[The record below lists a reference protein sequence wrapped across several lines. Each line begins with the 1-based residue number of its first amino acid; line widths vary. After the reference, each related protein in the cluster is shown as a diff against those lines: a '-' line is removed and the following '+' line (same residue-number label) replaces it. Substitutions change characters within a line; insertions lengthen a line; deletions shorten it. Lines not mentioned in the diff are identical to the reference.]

1 MKEVTFIRRNIE
13 KWKETEK
20 VVEQAD
26 KLTPDRLADA
36 YTELTADLAFAQ
48 THYPSSRITIYLNN
62 LASALHNVIYRNK
75 KEKWTRIFTFWTQE
89 VPQTMHHARKELLVS
104 VPIFWPVYWW
114 ALFQQRMMTIS
125 SAPILGNG
133 YVDMTLDN
141 IARGEPMAVYNGSEE
156 VPMFWALL

>member
-62 LASALHNVIYRNK
+62 LASALHNVLYRNK

-89 VPQTMHHARKELLVS
+89 VPQTMYQRAVDFGS
-104 VPIFWPVYWW
+104 D
-114 ALFQQRMMTIS
+114 LFGQCIGGYCFS
-125 SAPILGNG
+125 S
-133 YVDMTLDN
+133 
-141 IARGEPMAVYNGSEE
+141 E
-156 VPMFWALL
+156 